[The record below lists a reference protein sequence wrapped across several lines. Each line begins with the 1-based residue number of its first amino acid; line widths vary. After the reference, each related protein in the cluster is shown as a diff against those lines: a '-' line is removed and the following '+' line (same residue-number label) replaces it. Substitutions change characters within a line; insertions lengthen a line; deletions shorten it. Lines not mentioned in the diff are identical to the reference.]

1 VTTGFLGRPTPE
13 PQRIRARAQS
23 SERGSICRAST
34 DGYGLSDP
42 RIAPRRSF
50 EVDAPQVVVT
60 VLHSLAQTG
69 AIKAEVVQDAIA
81 HFGIDTDRPDPRTA

>member
-1 VTTGFLGRPTPE
+1 
-13 PQRIRARAQS
+13 
-23 SERGSICRAST
+23 
-34 DGYGLSDP
+34 
-42 RIAPRRSF
+42 
-50 EVDAPQVVVT
+50 VVT